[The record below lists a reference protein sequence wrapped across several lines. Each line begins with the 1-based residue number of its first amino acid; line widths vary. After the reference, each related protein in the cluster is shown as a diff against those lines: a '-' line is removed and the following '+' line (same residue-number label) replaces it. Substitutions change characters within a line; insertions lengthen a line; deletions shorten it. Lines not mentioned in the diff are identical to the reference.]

1 MIAVQPLAAQV
12 GVAPACQALGV
23 SRASFYR
30 RQRSTPGHR
39 QPRPTP
45 ARALCEAE
53 REQILDVLAGPRFVD
68 RAPAEVVATL
78 LDEGHYLCSERTM
91 YRILAAD
98 QPVRERRNQ
107 REHPQY
113 TKPELVATAPNQ
125 TWSWDIT
132 KLLGPTKWTYFY
144 LYVVLDIFSRYAV
157 GWMVADRENSALAG
171 RLIEETCHKQG
182 VQPQV
187 LTLHSDRGAPM
198 TSKCTAQ
205 LLADLGVT
213 RSLSRPQV
221 SDDNPFSEAQF
232 KTLKYHP
239 GFPGRFHDIT
249 AAIAFCRTFFPWY
262 NTEHRHGGIAM
273 LNPGRRASQ
282 SNPERAGAARA
293 DPSSRLD
300 PSSRTLRSRNPTT
313 GSPSPSRL
321 DQPTCDTHNRRNCSV
336 NRNRH
341 CLKVVDRFRLAGF
354 YRYAISRGH
363 AARSPLPAPG
373 DEPRQPRSAPPY
385 VYSRDELR
393 RLFGAIDV
401 SRQRPVQLDADTL
414 RALLLL
420 LYGAG
425 LRFGE
430 AQRLTLD
437 DVDLRDAVL
446 TIRDTKF
453 YKTRFV
459 PVGPQLAD
467 ALKAYAAKRAECA
480 LPKGTASTFL
490 ANRDGTPLVKGTV
503 RFVFARLLQTAGI
516 HHNKDDGRQPPCF
529 HSLRH
534 TAAVNRLASWY
545 RQGADVQR
553 LLPALSTWLGHAHLD
568 GTQVYLSMTP
578 ELLHEASVRFDSYVN
593 GGDHE

>member
-1 MIAVQPLAAQV
+1 M
-12 GVAPACQALGV
+12 
-23 SRASFYR
+23 
-30 RQRSTPGHR
+30 
-39 QPRPTP
+39 
-45 ARALCEAE
+45 
-53 REQILDVLAGPRFVD
+53 LAGPRFVD

-273 LNPGRRASQ
+273 LTP
-282 SNPERAGAARA
+282 
-293 DPSSRLD
+293 DD
-300 PSSRTLRSRNPTT
+300 VH
-313 GSPSPSRL
+313 
-321 DQPTCDTHNRRNCSV
+321 HNRRLCCKLGEGAM
-336 NRNRH
+336 RN
-341 CLKVVDRFRLAGF
+341 
-354 YRYAISRGH
+354 
-363 AARSPLPAPG
+363 
-373 DEPRQPRSAPPY
+373 
-385 VYSRDELR
+385 
-393 RLFGAIDV
+393 
-401 SRQRPVQLDADTL
+401 
-414 RALLLL
+414 
-420 LYGAG
+420 
-425 LRFGE
+425 
-430 AQRLTLD
+430 
-437 DVDLRDAVL
+437 
-446 TIRDTKF
+446 
-453 YKTRFV
+453 
-459 PVGPQLAD
+459 
-467 ALKAYAAKRAECA
+467 
-480 LPKGTASTFL
+480 
-490 ANRDGTPLVKGTV
+490 
-503 RFVFARLLQTAGI
+503 
-516 HHNKDDGRQPPCF
+516 
-529 HSLRH
+529 
-534 TAAVNRLASWY
+534 
-545 RQGADVQR
+545 QGASCSPYDS
-553 LLPALSTWLGHAHLD
+553 ALARRSCSHA
-568 GTQVYLSMTP
+568 M
-578 ELLHEASVRFDSYVN
+578 ASVRAHGPRAKARSTIRASPTMPPWRANIPAWPLRSARITSKPLIVA
-593 GGDHE
+593 

>member
-1 MIAVQPLAAQV
+1 M
-12 GVAPACQALGV
+12 LGADDV
-23 SRASFYR
+23 S
-30 RQRSTPGHR
+30 
-39 QPRPTP
+39 
-45 ARALCEAE
+45 
-53 REQILDVLAGPRFVD
+53 
-68 RAPAEVVATL
+68 
-78 LDEGHYLCSERTM
+78 
-91 YRILAAD
+91 ILAAD

-144 LYVVLDIFSRYAV
+144 STSCSTSSAATRSA
-157 GWMVADRENSALAG
+157 GMVADRENSALAG

-273 LNPGRRASQ
+273 LTPDDVHQQ

-300 PSSRTLRSRNPTT
+300 PSSNASFE
-313 GSPSPSRL
+313 GSHNRIPSPSRL

-341 CLKVVDRFRLAGF
+341 CLKVVDRFRIERRPYVGLTPIEPDPRADLPPRYRRADAVTLPLAGIGAPATLAGRIEAATGLAVRF
-354 YRYAISRGH
+354 TGPPRRTGNGTDGDPSVNVFADAGRDGLSPDGGIWTGPLDALLDSWTEPSGYEWRYDADRQAIEIVRRRSAIFQIH
-363 AARSPLPAPG
+363 ALAGKQHYTVSSSTQDSAAGG
-373 DEPRQPRSAPPY
+373 DGEGSGGGNLTSQTISTETDYDPCPRS
-385 VYSRDELR
+385 
-393 RLFGAIDV
+393 
-401 SRQRPVQLDADTL
+401 
-414 RALLLL
+414 
-420 LYGAG
+420 
-425 LRFGE
+425 
-430 AQRLTLD
+430 
-437 DVDLRDAVL
+437 
-446 TIRDTKF
+446 
-453 YKTRFV
+453 
-459 PVGPQLAD
+459 
-467 ALKAYAAKRAECA
+467 KA
-480 LPKGTASTFL
+480 S
-490 ANRDGTPLVKGTV
+490 
-503 RFVFARLLQTAGI
+503 
-516 HHNKDDGRQPPCF
+516 
-529 HSLRH
+529 
-534 TAAVNRLASWY
+534 
-545 RQGADVQR
+545 
-553 LLPALSTWLGHAHLD
+553 
-568 GTQVYLSMTP
+568 
-578 ELLHEASVRFDSYVN
+578 
-593 GGDHE
+593 